1 MGEGRSW
8 EEDRS
13 FRQWRVR
20 EELTG
25 LTFRKHFSI
34 VLSRASV
41 SILDCWVYGHNR
53 EMEAQRER
61 TFVMIKPDGVQ
72 RFLVGEIISRFERRG
87 YKLVGMKFLRPS
99 EDLLR
104 QHYTDLAHLPFFP
117 KLLAYVSSGPV
128 VAMIWEG
135 TSAVSNG
142 RKMVGA
148 TRPGESLPGT
158 IRGDYALDVGR
169 NVIHASDS
177 VESANREIGLWFTEA
192 EQASWTSA
200 QQAWIYE

>member
-1 MGEGRSW
+1 
-8 EEDRS
+8 
-13 FRQWRVR
+13 
-20 EELTG
+20 
-25 LTFRKHFSI
+25 
-34 VLSRASV
+34 
-41 SILDCWVYGHNR
+41 
-53 EMEAQRER
+53 MEAQRER

-87 YKLVGMKFLRPS
+87 YKLVGMKFLQPS
-99 EDLLR
+99 EYLLR
-104 QHYTDLAHLPFFP
+104 QHYTDLASLPFFP

-135 TSAVSNG
+135 TAAVSNG

-177 VESANREIGLWFTEA
+177 VESARREIGLWFTEA
-192 EQASWTSA
+192 EQATWTSA